1 MHPDGVLKGPMNMH
15 RSLVCSFMARGTEGL
30 EREVTVPSGEFISPG
45 PVCPAGYFILNVL

>member
-30 EREVTVPSGEFISPG
+30 EREVTVPSGKFISPG